1 VLVTTPSAEFQ
12 MGGPPYT
19 VPVSIT
25 DVSQLGSVTLTIT
38 YDPKVL
44 RASSVAPGTFM
55 QQGGVTP
62 TFLPRIDEA
71 AGRIDIA
78 ITRTGSAPGAS
89 GTGLLAGLV
98 FQAVG
103 PGTARIA
110 VTGVAMTPTGQ
121 AIPLKTTPASVSVK

>member
-1 VLVTTPSAEFQ
+1 

-25 DVSQLGSVTLTIT
+25 NVSQLGSVTLTVT

-44 RASSVAPGTFM
+44 RATSVAPGTFM

-62 TFLPRIDEA
+62 TFLPKIDAA

-78 ITRTGSAPGAS
+78 ITRTGSSPGAS

-98 FQAVG
+98 FEAVAAG
-103 PGTARIA
+103 STRIA
-110 VTGVAMTPTGQ
+110 VTGVAMSPTGQ
-121 AIPLKTTPASVSVK
+121 PIPLQMTPASVVVK